1 VKTELDLGDCSEWIR
16 ADRDLALYEL
26 HNGDV
31 GILCG
36 WPDFRKKSCVL
47 VHLISIYFL
56 FLFKFV
62 LA

>member
-1 VKTELDLGDCSEWIR
+1 VETKLYLGDRSEWIR
-16 ADRDLALYEL
+16 VERDPALYEL
-26 HNGDV
+26 HNGDI

-36 WPDFRKKSCVL
+36 WPNLEKKSCVF
-47 VHLISIYFL
+47 VPLISICFM